1 MRYRKLAVIACS
13 LLLACTVG
21 FQSAGFVA
29 DAASK
34 SELQQSID
42 KYTNDLKA
50 LEKQQEQIA
59 KDKEALKQDQTKK
72 EQLKEQLQ
80 RQISNTQQQIS
91 LCNKEIDD
99 LNAEISAQEKQIEEK
114 NAELEQNKE
123 TFKQRVRAMYMSGG
137 NSDLLMLLGADD
149 FADYLNRSELSRSVS
164 QHDQDLME
172 QIANAISEI
181 EAEKVQIEAKKEERT
196 SAKKT
201 LAAKQKD
208 LKDQMAEVNQLLE
221 EIEDK
226 QEELDDTSASA
237 KAAMNEVDSLLA
249 ANRKQLQEK
258 IDAEKAASANKNPT
272 GSGSSSGSSG
282 SSGSSSGMSSNMF
295 LWPVSGSYTITSPF
309 GYRIH
314 PITGVQKFHKGV
326 DISGGGINGKPIL
339 AVEDGVVLLAGYNA
353 GGYGNYVIL
362 SHGTLSDGNSYET
375 LYGHMSSYIVS
386 SGQSVKRGQVIG
398 YVGSTGAS
406 TGPHLHLEVHRNG
419 SLTDPM
425 GYFKRLG

>member
-1 MRYRKLAVIACS
+1 MRYRKLAVIVCS
-13 LLLACTVG
+13 LLLTCTVG

-29 DAASK
+29 DAASSMTQSEWNSKK
-34 SELQQSID
+34 SKLDSQLSE
-42 KYTNDLKA
+42 
-50 LEKQQEQIA
+50 LEKQQKQIEQ
-59 KDKEALKQDQTKK
+59 DKKSLEQDKTKK

-80 RQISNTQQQIS
+80 RQISNTQQQIA
-91 LCNKEIDD
+91 LCNEEIES
-99 LNAEISAQEKQIEEK
+99 LSSEISAQEKQIEEK

-123 TFKQRVRAMYMSGG
+123 DFKQRIRAMYMSGG

-164 QHDQDLME
+164 QRDQELME
-172 QIANAISEI
+172 QIAKAISEI
-181 EAEKVQIEAKKEERT
+181 EAEKAQIESKKEERT

-201 LAAKQKD
+201 LASKQKN
-208 LKDQMAEVNQLLE
+208 LKDQMAEVNDLIDA
-221 EIEDK
+221 IEDK
-226 QEELDDTSASA
+226 QEELDDTSDSA
-237 KAAMNEVDSLLA
+237 QSAMNEVTALMKELLD
-249 ANRKQLQEK
+249 NKPTEK
-258 IDAEKAASANKNPT
+258 KPST
-272 GSGSSSGSSG
+272 SSSGSASG
-282 SSGSSSGMSSNMF
+282 GSGGSGGSGSGMSSNMF

-309 GYRIH
+309 GNRIH
-314 PITGVQKFHKGV
+314 PISGVSKFHKGV

-339 AVEDGVVLLAGYNA
+339 AVEDGEVLLAGYNA

-362 SHGTLSDGNSYET
+362 SHGTLSDGNRYET

-386 SGQSVKRGQVIG
+386 SGQTVKRGQVIG

-425 GYFKRLG
+425 SYFKRLG